1 MMASSLSYNCVPFL
15 RDVTFVSVMDDQRK
29 TQLIAIVDDD
39 ESVRIAI
46 KGLLKSAGLETRSFA
61 SAEEFLGS
69 GQPSATA
76 CLITDIRMPGLS
88 GLELQAKLAAEGCR
102 MPIIFITAYAD
113 TRTRLQAMRAGA
125 VEFLGKP
132 FNDEVLLESVRAALQ
147 S

>member
-1 MMASSLSYNCVPFL
+1 MLA
-15 RDVTFVSVMDDQRK
+15 SVMGDECQTESIAIVDDMDEQLTK
-29 TQLIAIVDDD
+29 QLIAIVDDD

-46 KGLLKSAGLETRSFA
+46 NGLLKSAGLETRTFA
-61 SAEEFLGS
+61 SAEDFLGS
-69 GQPSATA
+69 GQPSETG

-102 MPIIFITAYAD
+102 IPIIFITAYAD

-132 FNDEVLLESVRAALQ
+132 FNDDVLLESVRAALQ